1 MQAGLRRLL
10 AGEPLVSIESE
21 ALFSALIRGELADV
35 EIAALLVALKLKG
48 ETAEEIAG
56 AVRALRASARPF
68 PRPDYRFADIVGTG
82 GDGTNSINIS
92 TAVSFVAAEAGL
104 PMAKHGNRSVSSRCG
119 AADLLEQYGVRLDMP
134 PAVARR
140 CLDEAGVTFLF
151 APHYHPG
158 IRYAMPVR
166 KALATRTVF
175 NLLGPLV
182 NPACPPVML
191 VGVYDPAL
199 CPLVAATLALLG
211 CERALVVHGLG
222 LDEIAVHGE
231 TIAAEL
237 IAGQVTAR
245 RFTPADFG
253 VAELPLSAIAGGTPE
268 DNARAIRAVLGGRG
282 DAAHSA
288 AVAVNAAALLE
299 LAGLAASPA
308 EGYAMAQAVLASG
321 RALERLERFAALSRA
336 EAGDD

>member
-1 MQAGLRRLL
+1 MHAELRRLL
-10 AGEPLVSIESE
+10 AGEPLASTDSE
-21 ALFSALIRGELADV
+21 ALFAALIRGELSDV
-35 EIAALLVALKLKG
+35 EITALLVALKLKG

-56 AVRALRASARPF
+56 AARALRASALAF
-68 PRPDYRFADIVGTG
+68 PRPAYRFADIVGTG

-92 TAVSFVAAEAGL
+92 TAASFVAAEAGL

-134 PAVARR
+134 PATARR
-140 CLDEAGVTFLF
+140 CLDEVGVTFLF

-158 IRYAMPVR
+158 IRHAMPVR

-222 LDEIAVHGE
+222 LDEIALHGE
-231 TIAAEL
+231 TVASEL
-237 IAGQVTAR
+237 ADGRVRER

-253 VAELPLSAIAGGTPE
+253 VAALPLSAIAGGTPE
-268 DNARAIRAVLGGRG
+268 DNARAIRAVLGGKG
-282 DAAHSA
+282 DAAHAA

-299 LAGLAASPA
+299 IAGLAASPA
-308 EGYAMAQAVLASG
+308 EGYELAQAVLASG
-321 RALERLERFAALSRA
+321 RALQRLERFAELSRA
-336 EAGDD
+336 SDD